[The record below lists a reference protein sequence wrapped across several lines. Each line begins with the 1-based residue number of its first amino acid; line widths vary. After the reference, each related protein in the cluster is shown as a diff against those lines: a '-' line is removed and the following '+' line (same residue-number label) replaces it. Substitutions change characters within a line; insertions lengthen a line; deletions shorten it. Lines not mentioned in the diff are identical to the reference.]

1 MNRQQSKDLFRK
13 ILTVW
18 LACIAFAIIL
28 SLYAKFSGLSFRSLP
43 SLIGRYVLATITLFV
58 LFLFKRKMKKSSLVI
73 NILFVIL
80 TCVMLFFLSVETACA
95 DKESVVTRDGITK
108 LKVERSFFNSLE
120 ITYYER
126 FDAFSY
132 KTYPC
137 IREVYDDGDIG
148 QLVYIDHYN
157 ETGELTLREFV
168 R

>member
-1 MNRQQSKDLFRK
+1 MNRQQFKK

-28 SLYAKFSGLSFRSLP
+28 SLYAKFSGLSFRCLP
-43 SLIGRYVLATITLFV
+43 SMIGRYVLVAGTLFV

-80 TCVMLFFLSVETACA
+80 TFVMLLLLLVETACA

-148 QLVYIDHYN
+148 QLVYIDHYD

-168 R
+168 Q

>member
-1 MNRQQSKDLFRK
+1 MNRQQFKK

-95 DKESVVTRDGITK
+95 DKESVVTGDGITK

-148 QLVYIDHYN
+148 QLVYIDHYD

-168 R
+168 Q

>member
-1 MNRQQSKDLFRK
+1 MNRQQFKK
-13 ILTVW
+13 IRDSW

-28 SLYAKFSGLSFRSLP
+28 SSYAKFSGLSFRSLP

-80 TCVMLFFLSVETACA
+80 TCVMLLLLLVETACA

-148 QLVYIDHYN
+148 QLVYIDHYD

>member
-1 MNRQQSKDLFRK
+1 MNRQQFKK

-28 SLYAKFSGLSFRSLP
+28 SLYAKFSGLSLRSLP

-80 TCVMLFFLSVETACA
+80 TCVMLLLLLVETACA

-132 KTYPC
+132 KIYPC

-148 QLVYIDHYN
+148 QLVYIDHYD

-168 R
+168 Q

>member
-28 SLYAKFSGLSFRSLP
+28 SSYAKFSGLSFRCLP
-43 SLIGRYVLATITLFV
+43 SMIGRYVLVAITLFV
-58 LFLFKRKMKKSSLVI
+58 LFLFKRKMKRSSLVM

-80 TCVMLFFLSVETACA
+80 TCVMLLLLLVETACA
-95 DKESVVTRDGITK
+95 DKGSVVTIDGITK
-108 LKVERSFFNSLE
+108 LRVERSFFNSLE

-148 QLVYIDHYN
+148 QLVYIDHYD

-168 R
+168 Q

>member
-1 MNRQQSKDLFRK
+1 MNRQQFKK
-13 ILTVW
+13 ILTAW

-80 TCVMLFFLSVETACA
+80 TCVMLLLLLVETACA

-108 LKVERSFFNSLE
+108 LRVERSFFNSLE

-148 QLVYIDHYN
+148 QLVYIDHYD

-168 R
+168 Q

>member
-1 MNRQQSKDLFRK
+1 MNRQQFRK

-43 SLIGRYVLATITLFV
+43 SLIGRYVLVTGTLFV
-58 LFLFKRKMKKSSLVI
+58 LFVFKRKMKKSSFVI

-80 TCVMLFFLSVETACA
+80 TCVMLLLLYVETACA

-108 LKVERSFFNSLE
+108 LKVERSFFKSLE
-120 ITYYER
+120 IAYYER

-148 QLVYIDHYN
+148 QLVYIDHYD

-168 R
+168 Q

>member
-1 MNRQQSKDLFRK
+1 MNRQQFKK

-80 TCVMLFFLSVETACA
+80 TCVMLLLLLVETACA

>member
-1 MNRQQSKDLFRK
+1 MNRQQFKK

-58 LFLFKRKMKKSSLVI
+58 LFLFKRKMKRSSLVM

-80 TCVMLFFLSVETACA
+80 TCVMLLLLLVETACA
-95 DKESVVTRDGITK
+95 DKGSVVTIDGITK
-108 LKVERSFFNSLE
+108 LRVERSFFNSLE

-148 QLVYIDHYN
+148 QLVYIDHYD

-168 R
+168 Q

>member
-1 MNRQQSKDLFRK
+1 MNRQQFKK

-28 SLYAKFSGLSFRSLP
+28 SSYAKFSGLSFRSLP
-43 SLIGRYVLATITLFV
+43 SLIGRYVLVTITLFV
-58 LFLFKRKMKKSSLVI
+58 LILFKKKMKRSSLVM

-80 TCVMLFFLSVETACA
+80 TCVMLLLLLVETACA

-132 KTYPC
+132 KIYPC

-148 QLVYIDHYN
+148 QLVYIDHYD

-168 R
+168 Q